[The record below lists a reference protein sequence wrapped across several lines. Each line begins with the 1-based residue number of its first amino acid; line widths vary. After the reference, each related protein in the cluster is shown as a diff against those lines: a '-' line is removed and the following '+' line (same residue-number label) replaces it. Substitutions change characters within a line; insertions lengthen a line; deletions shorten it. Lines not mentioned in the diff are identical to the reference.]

1 MKKFVSVLLALC
13 MILSLAPAAFAASV
27 RGDVDG
33 DGKVTSS
40 DALLVLQ
47 YTVGQ
52 KKTIDKTKA
61 DLNGDGQINSGDAL
75 IILQICVG
83 MIFTAPTTT
92 ADIVKTYNSALKDA
106 YYKENLTIDYTQY
119 DKGKIENL
127 TKKTSENFNDDYSRK
142 RVFKN
147 GKTSPGNVSVEIL
160 APGCNIDVKGVAS
173 AKCSQISDGYKLVI
187 TLKSETTDV
196 FEYPVY
202 NREAFEFIYGSGA
215 EMDVKSG
222 TSKYT
227 GTVFT
232 LTLDKNGKAKSIE
245 MSMPYVVDY
254 IAVINGKTCTMRDTG
269 EGYFNGKLIY

>member
-1 MKKFVSVLLALC
+1 MKKFVSILLALC

-27 RGDVDG
+27 KGDVDG

-40 DALLVLQ
+40 DALVVLQ
-47 YTVGQ
+47 YAVGQ

-61 DLNGDGQINSGDAL
+61 DLNGDGLINSGDAL

-83 MIFTAPTTT
+83 IIFVAPTTT
-92 ADIVKTYNSALKDA
+92 ADIVKTYNTALKNA
-106 YYKENLTIDYTQY
+106 YYKENLTVDCTRY

-127 TKKTSENFNDDYSRK
+127 TKKTSENFNDDYSKK

-147 GKTSPGNVSVEIL
+147 GKSVPGDLDADFVL
-160 APGCNIDVKGVAS
+160 PGCNIDVKGVAS
-173 AKCSQISDGYKLVI
+173 AKCSETADEYKLVI
-187 TLKSETTDV
+187 TLKPETTDV

-202 NREAFEFIYGSGA
+202 NRAAFEFAYVSNA
-215 EMDVKSG
+215 EMTIKSG

-232 LTLDKNGKAKSIE
+232 LILDKNGNAKSVE
-245 MSMPYVVDY
+245 TSMPYVVDY
-254 IAVINGKTCTMRDTG
+254 VAVIGGKTCTMRDTG